1 MAAKK
6 KTSKKTPAKS
16 AKASKP
22 AKTAAK
28 AAAVKAAGSN
38 VDTLAAAGV
47 IDPNELSAAEKTT
60 INGKLTASDVETLIS
75 VFGKLGGP
83 TKGRVQVQLC
93 F

>member
-16 AKASKP
+16 AKTSKKSS
-22 AKTAAK
+22 AKVSALAE
-28 AAAVKAAGSN
+28 ASN
-38 VDTLAAAGV
+38 VETLAAAGV
-47 IDPNELSAAEKTT
+47 IDPKELSGAQQTA
-60 INGKLTASDVETLIS
+60 INSKLSASDVETMIS

>member
-16 AKASKP
+16 AKVSKP
-22 AKTAAK
+22 AKATPKASAKVAA
-28 AAAVKAAGSN
+28 SN

-47 IDPNELSAAEKTT
+47 IEPSELSAAEKTT
-60 INGKLTASDVETLIS
+60 INGKLTASEVETLIS